1 MQMSSQGGLQAH
13 GAATKEGVRW
23 RMGLPPTGGCNGGGG
38 FAGGG
43 DLLILLP
50 EHSSAIYCNSAY
62 YGPVYGGEVEA
73 RDKGGNTMVVTQG
86 FVFVGDADGS
96 LVGGGDKIDR
106 DCDRRQFKW

>member
-1 MQMSSQGGLQAH
+1 
-13 GAATKEGVRW
+13 
-23 RMGLPPTGGCNGGGG
+23 MGLPPTGGYNGGGG

-96 LVGGGDKIDR
+96 LVGGGDKQDR